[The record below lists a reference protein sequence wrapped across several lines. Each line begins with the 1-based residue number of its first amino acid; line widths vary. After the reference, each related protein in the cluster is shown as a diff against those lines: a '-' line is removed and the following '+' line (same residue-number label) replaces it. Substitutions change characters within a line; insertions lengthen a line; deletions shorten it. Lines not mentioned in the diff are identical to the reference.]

1 MKKNATYLFRRI
13 QEKLWF
19 RPVIFCFISILGALL
34 AQVADKTD
42 LQKLVPDLKIESI
55 IELLNIISSSMLVIA
70 TFTVG
75 SMISAFAAASTTAT
89 PRSFNLIITDDV
101 SRNSLSAFIGSF
113 IFSIVALIAVKN
125 GYYGKAG
132 LFTLFIITLLF
143 FTLVILTFL
152 RWVER
157 ISRLGRMGHTI
168 KLIEN
173 VTKIALKK
181 RLKSPTMGGIKIDS
195 NITNT
200 NHVYSDDIGYILS
213 IDMEMLQE
221 IAEKSNAIFTI
232 NALPGKFVS
241 LDIPILHIHYNEQKT
256 DEAIDFDTIRKSFN
270 IGDTRSFDDDPRF
283 GSITL
288 SEIASRALSP
298 AVNDPGTAI
307 QIINSHVRLFSLF
320 DEVQKQETN
329 NEIMYSK
336 IAVPELVLAD
346 LFEDAFRPIARDG
359 AANIEVMIRLQK
371 AFKSLSKISYPTI
384 KEVAKQHSN
393 EAYIRAEKTINHNE
407 DISELKKECILDAK
421 LQE

>member
-1 MKKNATYLFRRI
+1 MKQNINYIFNRI

-34 AQVADKTD
+34 AHVADKTTLD
-42 LQKLVPDLKIESI
+42 EIVPDLKTESI
-55 IELLNIISSSMLVIA
+55 TELLNIISSSMLVIA

-132 LFTLFIITLLF
+132 LFTLFILTLLF

-173 VTKIALKK
+173 ATQIAFIK
-181 RLKSPTMGGIKIDS
+181 RIKAPTMGGITVDATTRKDLE
-195 NITNT
+195 
-200 NHVYSDDIGYILS
+200 VYSEDIGYILTIS
-213 IDMEMLQE
+213 MNKLQE
-221 IAEKSNAIFTI
+221 IAENLDAIFTI

-241 LDIPILHIHYNEQKT
+241 LDIPLLYIHFNKIE
-256 DEAIDFDTIRKSFN
+256 EHRNIDLAVIRKSFN
-270 IGDTRSFDDDPRF
+270 LGDTRSFDDDPRF
-283 GSITL
+283 GTITL

-298 AVNDPGTAI
+298 AINDPGTAI

-320 DEVQKQETN
+320 DQIQKTENQQEAIYN
-329 NEIMYSK
+329 R
-336 IAVPELVLAD
+336 IAVPEIMISD

-359 AANIEVMIRLQK
+359 SGNIEVMIRLQK
-371 AFKSLSKISYPTI
+371 AFKSLAKFTYRDM
-384 KEVAKQHSN
+384 KQVASQHSM
-393 EAYIRAEKTINHNE
+393 EACSRAEKSLTYNQDFI
-407 DISELKKECILDAK
+407 ELK
-421 LQE
+421 QESLFNQ

>member
-1 MKKNATYLFRRI
+1 MKENITHIFHRI

-19 RPVIFCFISILGALL
+19 RPVIFCLISILGALL
-34 AQVADKTD
+34 AHVADTTT
-42 LQKLVPDLKIESI
+42 LHEIVPDLKTESI
-55 IELLNIISSSMLVIA
+55 TELLNIISSSMLVIA

-132 LFTLFIITLLF
+132 LFTLFILTLLF

-173 VTKIALKK
+173 ATQIAITK
-181 RLKSPTMGGIKIDS
+181 RLSAPIMGGIKVDPNNRKDLKVFS
-195 NITNT
+195 E
-200 NHVYSDDIGYILS
+200 DIGYILT
-213 IDMEMLQE
+213 INRDKLQE
-221 IAEKSNAIFTI
+221 IAESLDAIFTI

-241 LDIPILHIHYNEQKT
+241 LDIPLLFIQFNKIEENREIDQ
-256 DEAIDFDTIRKSFN
+256 EAIRKSFN
-270 IGDTRSFDDDPRF
+270 MGDTRSFDDDPRF

-298 AVNDPGTAI
+298 AINDPGTAI

-320 DEVQKQETN
+320 DQIQKTENQRE
-329 NEIMYSK
+329 EIYNR
-336 IAVPELVLAD
+336 IAVPEITIDD

-359 AANIEVMIRLQK
+359 AGNIEVMIRLQK
-371 AFKSLSKISYPTI
+371 ALKSLANFKHCDM
-384 KEVAKQHSN
+384 KQVALKHSMQ
-393 EAYIRAEKTINHNE
+393 ACSRAENALTHNQ
-407 DISELKKECILDAK
+407 DVIELKKESLFNT
-421 LQE
+421 EP

>member
-1 MKKNATYLFRRI
+1 MKQNINYIFSRI

-34 AQVADKTD
+34 AHVADKTTLD
-42 LQKLVPDLKIESI
+42 KIVPDLKTESI
-55 IELLNIISSSMLVIA
+55 TELLNIISSSMLVIA

-132 LFTLFIITLLF
+132 LFTLFILTLLF

-173 VTKIALKK
+173 ATQIAFIK
-181 RLKSPTMGGIKIDS
+181 RIKSPTMGGITVDS
-195 NITNT
+195 ATRKDLE
-200 NHVYSDDIGYILS
+200 VFSEDIGYILTIS
-213 IDMEMLQE
+213 MKKLQE
-221 IAEKSNAIFTI
+221 IAENLDAIFTI

-241 LDIPILHIHYNEQKT
+241 LDIPLLYIHFNKIE
-256 DEAIDFDTIRKSFN
+256 EHRNIDLEFIRKSFN
-270 IGDTRSFDDDPRF
+270 LGDTRSFDDDPRF
-283 GSITL
+283 GTITL

-298 AVNDPGTAI
+298 AINDPGTAI

-320 DEVQKQETN
+320 DQIQKTENQEEAIYDRIAVS
-329 NEIMYSK
+329 EIMIS
-336 IAVPELVLAD
+336 D

-359 AANIEVMIRLQK
+359 SGNIEVMIRLQK
-371 AFKSLSKISYPTI
+371 AFKSLAKFTYSDMKQ
-384 KEVAKQHSN
+384 VASRHSI
-393 EAYIRAEKTINHNE
+393 EACSRAEKSLTYNQDFI
-407 DISELKKECILDAK
+407 ELKKESLFD
-421 LQE
+421 Q